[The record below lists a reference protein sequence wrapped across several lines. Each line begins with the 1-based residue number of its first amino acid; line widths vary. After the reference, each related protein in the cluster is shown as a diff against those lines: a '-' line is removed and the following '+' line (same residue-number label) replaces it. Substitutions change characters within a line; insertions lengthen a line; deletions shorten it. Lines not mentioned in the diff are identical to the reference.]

1 MRKINIFKSVM
12 IAAAAFAAV
21 GCSDWMTP
29 EPEVFDEYSLT
40 EVARDDA
47 YYEALR
53 AYKESDHA
61 IAFGWYDG
69 WGEPGMSTAHML
81 LAVPD
86 SMDIISLWNNSR
98 PLTPQKK
105 EELRFV
111 QDVKGT
117 KVLVC
122 TFVQKIGNG
131 FTPAEYEYDT
141 SRPETVAAW
150 NEYWGWTDNPEN
162 KEVNKPAIEKYAKA
176 ISDTLYYYGYDGLDI
191 DLEPNIDATYGTLD
205 EDAT

>member
-69 WGEPGMSTAHML
+69 WGEPGMSTANML

-117 KVLVC
+117 KVSC
-122 TFVQKIGNG
+122 RI
-131 FTPAEYEYDT
+131 
-141 SRPETVAAW
+141 
-150 NEYWGWTDNPEN
+150 
-162 KEVNKPAIEKYAKA
+162 
-176 ISDTLYYYGYDGLDI
+176 
-191 DLEPNIDATYGTLD
+191 
-205 EDAT
+205 

>member
-1 MRKINIFKSVM
+1 M

-29 EPEVFDEYSLT
+29 EAEVFDEYSLT

-69 WGEPGMSTAHML
+69 WGEPGVSTANML
-81 LAVPD
+81 SAAPD

-98 PLTPQKK
+98 PLSDVKK
-105 EELRFV
+105 DDLRFV
-111 QDVKGT
+111 QEKKGT
-117 KVLVC
+117 KVL
-122 TFVQKIGNG
+122 IGLPLLYTNANPLADVYIPRVDMKAG
-131 FTPAEYEYDT
+131 IPA
-141 SRPETVAAW
+141 
-150 NEYWGWTDNPEN
+150 
-162 KEVNKPAIEKYAKA
+162 
-176 ISDTLYYYGYDGLDI
+176 
-191 DLEPNIDATYGTLD
+191 
-205 EDAT
+205 